1 MKSKRKFKVL
11 AGLRSQIIGLESQYK
26 RTTTIH
32 FQAEMVRNIVRG
44 YHKKF
49 IKNESVTSESA
60 QISKVQSKRKRF
72 KLDAQKNAECW
83 KMLNAKCEKF

>member
-1 MKSKRKFKVL
+1 M
-11 AGLRSQIIGLESQYK
+11 ALRVSIKELQLFI
-26 RTTTIH
+26 
-32 FQAEMVRNIVRG
+32 FQAEMDRNIVRD

-49 IKNESVTSESA
+49 IKDESVTSESA

-72 KLDAQKNAECW
+72 KLEAQKNAECW